1 MLRVALLAFSLLLAV
16 TLLAQDVGKTPTK
29 KPITLP
35 GVEADGAVR
44 LPNSWSIKPAG
55 KQVELGDF
63 PVAIAL
69 HPSGKWAAVLHAGYG
84 DHEISIV
91 DLTATKERVHSR
103 VILEQSFGGLTF
115 SPNGAHLYA
124 GGGEF
129 DVVHQFQFD
138 DGLLFKQRKL
148 PIADEKFIPGSLA
161 IHPDG
166 KTLYVPGAFGHAVA
180 IVPVDDPKSRV
191 TIPLGKDSYPINCL
205 VDAKAN
211 RLFVSLWSKAAVAVI
226 DLATKKVVSNFS
238 TEKHPTEMVLT
249 PDGKTLFVA
258 CSNSTRVSVINMA
271 DGKGLETIN
280 CALYATAPNGN
291 TPNSLSLT
299 PDGKILFVA
308 NADNNNLAL
317 FNVEKPGET
326 KPLGFIPVGMYPT
339 SVRYNPADKR
349 IYVANGRGTSV
360 KANPKGPDP
369 TLPKN
374 PTIREY
380 IAGLYRGTLGIIDMP
395 NEDDMAKY
403 SKQAYACSPLRQNLG
418 VQGRPDGSP
427 VPNELLTH
435 SAASVQGK
443 DDLFVLLA
451 KGRSYFLVS
460 ETRALREPL
469 IEFAKLNG
477 VIDGKI
483 DRDRFDQFHNWVV
496 RKAGVTPSPIKYCI
510 YVVRENR
517 TYDQVFGDI
526 KEGNGDPN
534 LCIFPEKITP
544 NAHRLARQFV
554 LLDNFY
560 CDGEVSAEGHEW
572 SMGAYCTD
580 FVKRVWPLSYR
591 GSPTK
596 KLSIYPA
603 EGNFDEVARPAG
615 GYLWDRCAEAKV
627 SYRSYGEWVNNGK
640 TLKDPMTA
648 RVKALE
654 GHIDPWYR
662 GYDLDYLDVKR
673 TERFLDELKRF
684 EKVGDMPK
692 MQIVR
697 LGNDHTYGTKAGKP
711 TPTAMVADNDLA
723 LGQLV
728 EGISKSKFWK
738 ETAIFVIEDD
748 AQNGSDHVDAHRTV
762 ALCISP
768 YTQTGKVDSTMY
780 STASMLRTM
789 ELILGL
795 RPMSQ
800 FDAAATPMY
809 NAFANNAN
817 LAPYNHLV
825 PNVDRKAVNLAT
837 AYGAKWAET
846 WDFSKEDAI
855 DDLIFNDVIW
865 RSVRGPDSPMPP
877 PVRAA
882 FVFPHL
888 PK

>member
-1 MLRVALLAFSLLLAV
+1 MLLRAACIAFSLIIGV
-16 TLLAQDVGKTPTK
+16 TLVAQETGKKTEK
-29 KPITLP
+29 KPIRLP

-55 KQVELGDF
+55 KQIELGDF

-84 DHEISIV
+84 DHEISII
-91 DLTATKERVHSR
+91 DLTAKKERVHSR
-103 VILEQSFGGLTF
+103 VILEQTFGGLTF
-115 SPNGAHLYA
+115 SPDGTQLYA

-138 DGLLFKQRKL
+138 AGLLFKHRKL
-148 PIADEKFIPGSLA
+148 PIADGKFIPGSLA

-180 IVPVDDPKSRV
+180 VVPVENPKNRT
-191 TIPLGKDSYPINCL
+191 TISLGADSYPIYCL
-205 VDAKAN
+205 VDAKTN
-211 RLFVSLWSKAAVAVI
+211 RLFVSLWSKASVAVI
-226 DLATKKVVSNFS
+226 DLTTKKVVSQIT

-249 PDGKTLFVA
+249 PDGKTMFVA
-258 CSNSTRVSVINMA
+258 CSNSTRVSVINMS
-271 DGKGLETIN
+271 DFKGLETIN

-308 NADNNNLAL
+308 NADNHNLAL
-317 FNVEKPGET
+317 FNVEKPGAT

-339 SVRYNPADKR
+339 SVRYNAADKR

-374 PTIREY
+374 TTIREY
-380 IAGLYRGTLGIIDMP
+380 IASLYRGTLGIIDMP
-395 NEDDMAKY
+395 NEEEMVAY
-403 SKQAYACSPLRQNLG
+403 SKQAYACSPLREDLG
-418 VQGRPDGSP
+418 PRGLRSKDNP
-427 VPNELLTH
+427 VP
-435 SAASVQGK
+435 
-443 DDLFVLLA
+443 A
-451 KGRSYFLVS
+451 KIGNS
-460 ETRALREPL
+460 
-469 IEFAKLNG
+469 
-477 VIDGKI
+477 
-483 DRDRFDQFHNWVV
+483 
-496 RKAGVTPSPIKYCI
+496 SPIKYCI

-517 TYDQVFGDI
+517 TYDQVFGDM

-534 LCIFPEKITP
+534 LCIFPEKVTP

-603 EGNFDEVARPAG
+603 EGMFDPVARPAG

-627 SYRSYGEWVNNGK
+627 SYRSYGEWVSNGK
-640 TLKDPMTA
+640 TPNDPTKA
-648 RVKALE
+648 RVKTLE
-654 GHIDPWYR
+654 GHIDPLYR
-662 GYDLDYLDVKR
+662 GYDLDYPDVKR
-673 TERFLDELKRF
+673 IERFLTELNRF
-684 EKVGDMPK
+684 EKEGDMPK
-692 MQIVR
+692 LQIVR
-697 LGNDHTYGTKAGKP
+697 IGNDHTYGTKAGKP
-711 TPTAMVADNDLA
+711 TPTAMVAENDLA
-723 LGQLV
+723 LGMLV
-728 EGISKSKFWK
+728 EGVSKSKFWK
-738 ETAIFVIEDD
+738 ETAIFVVEDD

-768 YTQTGKVDSTMY
+768 FTQTGKVDSTMY

-809 NAFANNAN
+809 NAFTQKPN
-817 LAPYNHLV
+817 LAAYKHVV
-825 PNVDRKAVNLAT
+825 PEVDMKAVNLAT

-846 WDFSKEDAI
+846 WDFSKEDVI
-855 DDLIFNDVIW
+855 DDLIFNEVIW
-865 RSVRGPDSPMPP
+865 RSVRGADSQMPP

-888 PK
+888 PKDEK